1 MNVEIVMKMI
11 EIIKDKGIVIDM
23 KNEDID
29 KDLTQIPARLPAV
42 IDVKIRRTN
51 KKNKGEDVQK
61 AEMISLMHIRM
72 MVL

>member
-1 MNVEIVMKMI
+1 MNVEIDTKMI

-29 KDLTQIPARLPAV
+29 KDLIQIPARLPAV
-42 IDVKIRRTN
+42 IDVKIGRIN
-51 KKNKGEDVQK
+51 KKNKEENVQE
-61 AEMISLMHIRM
+61 AEMISLIHIRM

>member
-1 MNVEIVMKMI
+1 MKMI

-42 IDVKIRRTN
+42 IDVKIGRTN

>member
-1 MNVEIVMKMI
+1 MI

-29 KDLTQIPARLPAV
+29 KDLTQIPARLLAV
-42 IDVKIRRTN
+42 IDVKKGRTN

>member
-1 MNVEIVMKMI
+1 MNVEIVTKMI

-29 KDLTQIPARLPAV
+29 KDLTQIPARLLAV
-42 IDVKIRRTN
+42 IDVKKGRTN